1 MASTFLP
8 PTPVRTRRGH
18 SEPCAKIRHVTITYQ
33 RRPNSEM
40 RDTRRFST
48 GCAPRHTSA
57 HTQAATASFRRFD
70 AFADTQTESLGSPS
84 ADSESCQVGPP
95 ARAPRR
101 SNVTYL
107 ESTEVCSLR
116 VLFRVPQ
123 RLRVAPGPRPALS
136 HGLAPPESRSE
147 PGPDPDSVSLR
158 VSLRVSL

>member
-1 MASTFLP
+1 MVPTFPP

-18 SEPCAKIRHVTITYQ
+18 SEPCAKIRHDYHHLSASIKQ
-33 RRPNSEM
+33 RDARH
-40 RDTRRFST
+40 TRRYST

-57 HTQAATASFRRFD
+57 HTRAATASFRRFD

-116 VLFRVPQ
+116 VLLRVP
-123 RLRVAPGPRPALS
+123 
-136 HGLAPPESRSE
+136 
-147 PGPDPDSVSLR
+147 
-158 VSLRVSL
+158 